1 MLAFLSSSLL
11 LRRLSLSDNRFG
23 IAAGRALVLALVWM
37 VAASWPAM
45 AGSAPATTTTLAVTS
60 GGSAVTTVA
69 SGSVV
74 TLTATVAAGTAPVTT
89 GQVMFCDATAKY
101 CEDIHLL
108 GTAQLT
114 NAGTAVFKFRP
125 GVSSHSYKAVFAGTT
140 SAANSASAPSAL
152 RVTGLYRTTT
162 TLAQSGSAG
171 SYTLTS
177 SVSGVGPLAPTGTVS
192 FLDTSNGNSVL
203 GTGTLGTATSE
214 LNFLA
219 APTPTDGQE
228 MRSFAVGDFN
238 RDGILDLAVEDSSLS
253 TLTVLLGNGDGT
265 FTSGPTT
272 AVTGP
277 IWAVGDFN
285 GDGILDLVTANIE
298 NGGPVTVF
306 LGDGT
311 GNFTPKT
318 TTGAIPGEPSGFA
331 VGDFNGDG
339 ILDLVVAT
347 PVNLPYSGGV
357 TTLLGKGDGTF
368 TVVNTTS
375 YSQAGEYPGGVAVGD
390 FTGNGILDLA
400 IGNMTGN
407 YVTVLLGDG
416 HGHFTASSN
425 LTTGPLPGSIVAG
438 DFTGNGIL
446 DLAVVSITGN
456 SVTVLMGKGDG
467 SFTATA
473 ASPQTGK
480 SPGGIALGDFN
491 GDGLPDLAVANEGG
505 DTLTILLGNGDGTF
519 TATATSPQ
527 AGSSP
532 VGPLVG
538 DFNGDGIP
546 DFAILNNGVYTMT
559 ILLTQPTQVASATAN
574 GISPLGTG
582 THQVVASYPENSNF
596 RASMSAAASLTAQKE
611 TPTVQVTPSSS
622 NITTAQPLT
631 VTVTVTAA
639 SGNLTPTGTVMLTS
653 GVYTSLATNLN
664 SGNATINIPAGSLAA
679 GSDNLTVTYTADSAS
694 SSFYNSATGSSAVM
708 VTIAVTPS
716 FAITGTAVT
725 VTPGATSGNTST
737 VTVTPAGG
745 FTGSV
750 TLAAA
755 VTSSPTGAVY
765 PPTVSFGSTG
775 TVNIAG
781 ATAGTATIT
790 ISTTAPTSAALVRP
804 KRPWTPWYA
813 AGGAALACLLLFGIP
828 ARRRSW
834 RTMLG
839 VLVLFAALAGGVSAC
854 GGSSANGSGGGG
866 SGGGGGGTAG
876 TTAGTYAVTVTAT
889 SGTTNATGMVTLI
902 VQ

>member
-1 MLAFLSSSLL
+1 MNPVFVKSTRERAGEVGTQG
-11 LRRLSLSDNRFG
+11 LRRPCHTEPSSERRFDESPTQSG
-23 IAAGRALVLALVWM
+23 RGQDTHVAGVW
-37 VAASWPAM
+37 
-45 AGSAPATTTTLAVTS
+45 
-60 GGSAVTTVA
+60 
-69 SGSVV
+69 
-74 TLTATVAAGTAPVTT
+74 
-89 GQVMFCDATAKY
+89 
-101 CEDIHLL
+101 
-108 GTAQLT
+108 
-114 NAGTAVFKFRP
+114 P
-125 GVSSHSYKAVFAGTT
+125 GVGSHSYKPVFAGTT

-152 RVTGLYRTTT
+152 TVTGLYRTTT
-162 TLAQSGSAG
+162 KLAQSGSAG

-203 GTGTLGTATSE
+203 GTGTLGAATSE
-214 LNFLA
+214 LNFLT
-219 APTPTDGQE
+219 APAPTDGQE
-228 MRSFAVGDFN
+228 MRSFALGDFN
-238 RDGILDLAVEDSSLS
+238 GDGILDLAVDDSSLS
-253 TLTVLLGNGDGT
+253 TLTVLLGKGDGT

-285 GDGILDLVTANIE
+285 GDGILDLV
-298 NGGPVTVF
+298 
-306 LGDGT
+306 
-311 GNFTPKT
+311 
-318 TTGAIPGEPSGFA
+318 
-331 VGDFNGDG
+331 
-339 ILDLVVAT
+339 VAT

-357 TTLLGKGDGTF
+357 ATLLGKGDGTF

-375 YSQAGEYPGGVAVGD
+375 YSQAGEYPSGVAVGD

-416 HGHFTASSN
+416 LGHFTASSN
-425 LTTGPLPGSIVAG
+425 LATGPLPGSIVAG

-473 ASPQTGK
+473 ASPQTGTT
-480 SPGGIALGDFN
+480 PGGIALGDFN
-491 GDGLPDLAVANEGG
+491 GDGIPDLAVANEGG

-546 DFAILNNGVYTMT
+546 DFAVLNNGVYTMT

-596 RASMSAAASLTAQKE
+596 SASTSAATSLTAQKE

-639 SGNLTPTGTVMLTS
+639 SGNPTPTGTVMLTS
-653 GVYTSLATNLN
+653 GAYASVATNLS

-679 GSDNLTVTYTADSAS
+679 GSDTLTVSYTADSAS
-694 SSFYNSATGSSAVM
+694 SSFYNGATGSSAVI

-716 FAITGTAVT
+716 FAIAGTAVT

-765 PPTVSFGSTG
+765 PPTLSFGSTG
-775 TVNIAG
+775 TVNITG
-781 ATAGTATIT
+781 ITAGTATLT
-790 ISTTAPTSAALVRP
+790 ISTTAPTSSALVRP

-876 TTAGTYAVTVTAT
+876 TTAGAYAVTVTAT
-889 SGTTNATGMVTLI
+889 SGTTSATGMVTLT